1 MALSPQERTLRA
13 SLAVHT
19 MWSKTVD
26 RTARTQP
33 ARDAF
38 RKSFEKK
45 VDPDSK
51 LDLAT
56 RSKMAENAYQAHF
69 KKMALARSKKARGAA
84 A

>member
-1 MALSPQERTLRA
+1 
-13 SLAVHT
+13 

-38 RKSFEKK
+38 YKSFENK
-45 VDPDSK
+45 VDPDGK
-51 LDLAT
+51 LDPVT

-69 KKMALARSKKARGAA
+69 KKMALAKSKKARGAA
-84 A
+84 G